1 MEIKELQLE
10 TLLETALKAALEA
23 GAAIL
28 DVYGSDDFDIE
39 HKDDDSPLTRADRRA
54 HDIID
59 AYLHGTGLPV
69 LSEEGADIP
78 FSERRSW
85 ETYWLVDPLDGTK
98 EFIKRN
104 GEFTVNIALME
115 RPAGAEVH
123 VPAAGV
129 VYVPVKDVLYIGYT
143 GHAGRG
149 AWKIGDAAA
158 GGPLD
163 TLEAALAQGSRLPL
177 NGSGGPEGVRRFTA
191 IVSRSHNTPES
202 EELLARLE
210 AEYGEVRRISS
221 GSSIKLCL
229 VAEGAADIYPR
240 FAPTMEWD
248 TAAGDAV
255 CRAAGCRVTEKDA
268 VTALRYN
275 KEDLLNPWFIV
286 MGPRIDPSVVSGGA
300 SSAIQAS
307 NPGKPAKAKEPT
319 RPPETKK

>member
-1 MEIKELQLE
+1 MEIKDLQLE

-28 DVYGSDDFDIE
+28 DVYGSDDFNIE
-39 HKDDDSPLTRADRRA
+39 HKEDDSPLTRADRRA

-59 AYLHGTGLPV
+59 TYLQVSGLPV

-85 ETYWLVDPLDGTK
+85 EKYWLVDPLDGTR

-129 VYVPVKDVLYIGYT
+129 VYVPVKDILYIGYV
-143 GHAGRG
+143 GSAGRG
-149 AWKIGDAAA
+149 AWKIEEAAA
-158 GGPLD
+158 GD
-163 TLEAALAQGSRLPL
+163 TIESPAETISGALARGIPLPV
-177 NGSGGPEGVRRFTA
+177 NGSNGSDGRRLTV

-202 EELLARLE
+202 QELLARLE
-210 AEYGEVRRISS
+210 AEYGEARRISS
-221 GSSIKLCL
+221 GSSIKFCL

-240 FAPTMEWD
+240 FHQTMEWD

-268 VTALRYN
+268 VTALSYN
-275 KEDLLNPWFIV
+275 KENLLNPWFIV
-286 MGPRIDPSVVSGGA
+286 MGPRIDAAVLSGGYM
-300 SSAIQAS
+300 
-307 NPGKPAKAKEPT
+307 
-319 RPPETKK
+319 